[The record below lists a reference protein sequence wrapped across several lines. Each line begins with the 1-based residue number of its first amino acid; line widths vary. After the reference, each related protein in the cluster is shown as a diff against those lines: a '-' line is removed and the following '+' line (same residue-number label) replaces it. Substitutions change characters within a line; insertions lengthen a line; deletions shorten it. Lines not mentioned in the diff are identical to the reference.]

1 METPDTTRTFERLY
15 DEYVDAIFAYLARRL
30 GDRERAKEL
39 THEVF
44 VRLWKQLAEQKP
56 ITHERAF
63 LYTIAKRLFINE
75 IRAPERTYSLDVL
88 TEQGFDAPEAGLG
101 ADMIT
106 EASLLWQYI
115 ATLPPATAELLRLR
129 YQDGLPVQD
138 IAQIFAVSETAI
150 SMRLNRAIEK
160 LQQLYRPNEST
171 TP

>member
-1 METPDTTRTFERLY
+1 METPDATSTFERLY

-44 VRLWKQLAEQKP
+44 IRLWKHLAEGKP
-56 ITHERAF
+56 ITYERAF

-75 IRAPERTYSLDVL
+75 IRVPEHTYSLDTL
-88 TEQGFDAPEAGLG
+88 SEHGFDAAETSPG
-101 ADMIT
+101 AETIT
-106 EASLLWQYI
+106 EASLLWQHI
-115 ATLPPATAELLRLR
+115 AALPPATAELLRLR

-138 IAQIFAVSETAI
+138 IAQLFETSETAI
-150 SMRLNRAIEK
+150 SMRLNRALEK
-160 LQQLYRPNEST
+160 LKLIYRPDEPT